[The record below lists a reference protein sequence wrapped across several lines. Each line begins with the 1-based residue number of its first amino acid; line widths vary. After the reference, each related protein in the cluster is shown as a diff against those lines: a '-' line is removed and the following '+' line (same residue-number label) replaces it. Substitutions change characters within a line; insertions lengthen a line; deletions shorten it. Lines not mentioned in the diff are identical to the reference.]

1 MGCVRQ
7 SNGREAVME
16 TLVIGAVVVYLVI
29 KLWKFVIW
37 LVMMGVIALVIYL
50 QFLT

>member
-1 MGCVRQ
+1 
-7 SNGREAVME
+7 ME